1 MVSMVSGVSR
11 VRISVTIVKD
21 VESVFVDHHYFH

>member
-21 VESVFVDHHYFH
+21 VESVFVDHRYFH